1 MAEAQGQTP
10 FGHAMR
16 SHFQFD
22 PSFTPLNH
30 GSFGTYPKSVK
41 DCLRHFQDLSEKQP
55 DAFFRY
61 DLAGYIEDARGA
73 IAQFLKVDV
82 DECVFVPNA
91 TTGVN
96 TVLRS
101 LVFQEKDVI
110 VYFSTVYGAC
120 EKTVEYIKETTP
132 VDTAKVAITYPIDD
146 NKLVAAFRDKL
157 RQLKKEG
164 KRARVALFDT
174 VSSLP
179 GIKVPWDQLV
189 EICKDE
195 GVLSLVDGAHG
206 VGHIDLRLEKVQPDF
221 FVSNLHKWL
230 YVPRGCAIF
239 YVPKR
244 NQHLIRS
251 SLPTSHGYEPF
262 PMEGQQKLFN
272 PIPGRGSRFVNMF
285 AFVGTADVGPYLCVP
300 EAIEFRQEVCGGEA
314 KIMEYCKDISNEGG
328 KRVAKILGTEV
339 MENAE
344 RTLTEC
350 CLTNVKLPL
359 HLGEGSGKMKEA
371 DAFAAVGWMAETL
384 IRKHNV
390 FAPPYFH
397 GGSFWV
403 RLSGQ
408 TYVEIEDFD
417 VVAKVLKNLCERV
430 EKGEHLQQNAK
441 L

>member
-1 MAEAQGQTP
+1 MAEAQKGQTP

-16 SHFQFD
+16 AHFQFD
-22 PSFTPLNH
+22 PSFVPLNH

-41 DCLRHFQDLSEKQP
+41 DCLRAYQNLSEKQP

-61 DLAGYIEDARGA
+61 DLAGHIDNARA
-73 IAQFLKVDV
+73 SIAQFLGVDV
-82 DECVFVPNA
+82 EECVFMPNA

-101 LVFQEKDVI
+101 LVFKEKDVI
-110 VYFSTVYGAC
+110 VYFSTIYGAC
-120 EKTVEYIKETTP
+120 EKTVQYIKETTP
-132 VDTAKVAITYPIDD
+132 VDMAKIAVTYPIDD
-146 NKLVAAFRDKL
+146 AKLIAAFRDKL
-157 RQLKKEG
+157 KQLRKEG
-164 KRARVALFDT
+164 RNVKVALFDT

-179 GIKVPWDQLV
+179 GVKVPWDNLV
-189 EICKDE
+189 KICKDE

-206 VGHIDLRLEKVQPDF
+206 VGHIDLQLGKVQPDF
-221 FVSNLHKWL
+221 FVSNLHK
-230 YVPRGCAIF
+230 GCAIF

-262 PMEGQQKLFN
+262 PQEGQQALFN
-272 PIPGRGSRFVNMF
+272 PIPGKGGRFANMF

-300 EAIEFRQEVCGGEA
+300 EALKFRQEVCGGET
-314 KIMEYCKDISNEGG
+314 KIMEYCKQISNEGG
-328 KRVAKILGTEV
+328 KRVAQILGTEV
-339 MENAE
+339 MENTE
-344 RTLTEC
+344 KTLTEC

-359 HLGEGSGKMKEA
+359 RLGTGGGKIKEA

-397 GGSFWV
+397 GGFFWV

-408 TYVEIEDFD
+408 TYVETEDFD
-417 VVAKVLKNLCERV
+417 IVAKALKGLCERV
-430 EKGEHLQQNAK
+430 ERGEHLQQSSK